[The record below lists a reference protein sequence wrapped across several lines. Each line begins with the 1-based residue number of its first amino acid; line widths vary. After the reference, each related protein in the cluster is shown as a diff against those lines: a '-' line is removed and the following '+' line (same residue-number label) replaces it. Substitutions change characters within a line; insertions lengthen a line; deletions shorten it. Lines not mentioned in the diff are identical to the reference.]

1 MELTPLTLAAV
12 KRQGKMSVIT
22 KTENQKCYGCPV
34 KTLEIIL
41 AIVSGVLGMV
51 SSWCALQNKPRHA
64 IVIGGTGL
72 FLCNVIWLLRIM

>member
-34 KTLEIIL
+34 KTAEIIL
-41 AIVSGVLGMV
+41 AFLSGVLGITAAWF
-51 SSWCALQNKPRHA
+51 SAQNMPRQA
-64 IVIGGTGL
+64 AAIGGIGL
-72 FLCNVIWLLRIM
+72 FLCNVIWLLRLL